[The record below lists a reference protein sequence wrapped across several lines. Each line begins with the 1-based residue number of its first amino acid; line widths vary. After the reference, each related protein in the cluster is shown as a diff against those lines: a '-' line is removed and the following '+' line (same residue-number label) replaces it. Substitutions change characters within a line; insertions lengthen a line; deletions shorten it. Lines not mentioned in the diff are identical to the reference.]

1 MPPSSLG
8 PEPTPAAPVW
18 RRALLYALFA
28 GFALWCVLAF
38 QRDLA
43 QISLAPFKE
52 GWWAVAAAAGLSLLN
67 YALRVLRWQWY
78 MRRAGHHLPWGFTA
92 LAFMSGFAFTLSPG
106 KVGEMVRARYYL
118 PKGVPLSATT
128 GAFFV
133 ERLLDLL
140 VMILLA
146 AVAFAELQAYSHF
159 LWVAIGLVVV
169 LLLSV
174 AVMPWQRWAEA
185 LKATRPRGWRAA
197 MLTGVDMFAQSR
209 QFLSPGLLLAG
220 LAVGLVAW
228 GVEAWGLYLVA
239 QVVVPEQ
246 LTLAG
251 ATGIY
256 AIAIIVG
263 ALSFLPGG
271 LGSTEA
277 VMTAL
282 LYTHGVPMPQAI
294 LLTLVCRLLTL
305 WLAVGIGWL
314 CVWALRGRAT
324 DRP

>member
-1 MPPSSLG
+1 
-8 PEPTPAAPVW
+8 
-18 RRALLYALFA
+18 
-28 GFALWCVLAF
+28 
-38 QRDLA
+38 
-43 QISLAPFKE
+43 
-52 GWWAVAAAAGLSLLN
+52 
-67 YALRVLRWQWY
+67 
-78 MRRAGHHLPWGFTA
+78 
-92 LAFMSGFAFTLSPG
+92 
-106 KVGEMVRARYYL
+106 
-118 PKGVPLSATT
+118 
-128 GAFFV
+128 
-133 ERLLDLL
+133 
-140 VMILLA
+140 
-146 AVAFAELQAYSHF
+146 
-159 LWVAIGLVVV
+159 
-169 LLLSV
+169 
-174 AVMPWQRWAEA
+174 
-185 LKATRPRGWRAA
+185 
-197 MLTGVDMFAQSR
+197 
-209 QFLSPGLLLAG
+209 LAG

-282 LYTHGVPMPQAI
+282 LYTHGIPMPQAI

-314 CVWALRGRAT
+314 CVWALRGR
-324 DRP
+324 PQ

>member
-1 MPPSSLG
+1 MPRSHLG
-8 PEPTPAAPVW
+8 PGPTPAAPLW
-18 RRALLYALFA
+18 RRALLYALFG
-28 GFALWCVLAF
+28 GFLLWCVLAF

-52 GWWAVAAAAGLSLLN
+52 GWWAIAAATGLSLLN
-67 YALRVLRWQWY
+67 YALRVVRWRWY
-78 MRRAGHHLPWGFTA
+78 LQRAGHALPWRFTA
-92 LAFMSGFAFTLSPG
+92 LSFMSGFAFTLSPG

-118 PKGVPLSATT
+118 PKGVPLSVTT

-140 VMILLA
+140 VMVILA

-159 LWVAIGLVVV
+159 LWVAIGLLVAM
-169 LLLSV
+169 LLSV
-174 AVMPWQRWAEA
+174 AVMPWQAWAERLQA
-185 LKATRPRGWRAA
+185 SRPRGWRAA
-197 MLTGVDMFAQSR
+197 ALTVVDMFAQSR
-209 QFLSPGLLLAG
+209 LFLSPGLLLSG

-228 GVEAWGLYLVA
+228 GGEAWGLHLVA
-239 QVVVPEQ
+239 EVVAPGQ

-282 LYTHGVPMPQAI
+282 LYAHGIPMPQAI
-294 LLTLVCRLLTL
+294 LLTLICRLLTL
-305 WLAVGIGWL
+305 WLAVLIGWL
-314 CVWALRGRAT
+314 CVWALR
-324 DRP
+324 RPQ